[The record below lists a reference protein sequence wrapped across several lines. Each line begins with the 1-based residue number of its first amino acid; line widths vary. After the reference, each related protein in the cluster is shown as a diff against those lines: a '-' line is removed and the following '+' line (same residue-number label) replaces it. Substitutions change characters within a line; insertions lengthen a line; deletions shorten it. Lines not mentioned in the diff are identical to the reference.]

1 MSSLRISSV
10 VFTYRLPVE
19 DVERIPFVPITI
31 ELELTEV
38 VASPVILDTYSEVVS
53 SLPTPSTRNTSQ
65 AARIASHNPSGYADA
80 NSIFD

>member
-1 MSSLRISSV
+1 MVL
-10 VFTYRLPVE
+10 TYRLPVE
-19 DVERIPFVPITI
+19 EVERIPLVPIII

-53 SLPTPSTRNTSQ
+53 SLPTPNTKKVSQ
-65 AARIASHNPSGYADA
+65 SARIASHKPSGYADS